1 MLSPDVWALLTPGN
15 FVAAV
20 IVVAMLI
27 YALTGGADF
36 GGGVWDLLA
45 TGPRAGAQR
54 QAIARAIGPI
64 WEANHVWL
72 LVVLVLMFVAF
83 PTAFAA
89 IMTALHLPM
98 LLMLTGITLR
108 GSAFVFRTYGPDRP
122 EWRRWGVVFGAAS
135 AVTPIFLG
143 VVLGAVSSGRITLR
157 SDGTVVTD
165 FFSEWLSP
173 FPWAIGLMLVALFA
187 FLAATYLT
195 VEEDDPALRND
206 FRRMAVRGSYAFFA
220 TAVLAAITARTGAPH
235 LWDVLAGSLQAWI
248 MQAVVATVAMGAIIA
263 LETERF
269 QLARILAGAQVTL
282 VVLGWAASQ
291 AGWILV
297 GAIPLA
303 GSAAPDGILIPV
315 ILALI
320 AGLAVLIPTFV
331 LLFWL
336 FHRPSRSVKTRA
348 V

>member
-20 IVVAMLI
+20 IVVAMLL

-98 LLMLTGITLR
+98 LIMLTGITLR

-143 VVLGAVSSGRITLR
+143 VVLGAVSSGA
-157 SDGTVVTD
+157 
-165 FFSEWLSP
+165 SP
-173 FPWAIGLMLVALFA
+173 FVQMAPWSPTSF
-187 FLAATYLT
+187 
-195 VEEDDPALRND
+195 RNG
-206 FRRMAVRGSYAFFA
+206 FRRF
-220 TAVLAAITARTGAPH
+220 
-235 LWDVLAGSLQAWI
+235 
-248 MQAVVATVAMGAIIA
+248 
-263 LETERF
+263 
-269 QLARILAGAQVTL
+269 
-282 VVLGWAASQ
+282 LGR
-291 AGWILV
+291 
-297 GAIPLA
+297 
-303 GSAAPDGILIPV
+303 SA
-315 ILALI
+315 
-320 AGLAVLIPTFV
+320 
-331 LLFWL
+331 
-336 FHRPSRSVKTRA
+336 
-348 V
+348 